1 MKIDNNRLRY
11 TNEKLN
17 ITIIEIKEIKDNLN
31 NKYFKLDDRI
41 IKYVESNYLNR
52 YIFK

>member
-41 IKYVESNYLNR
+41 IKYVEPNYLNR